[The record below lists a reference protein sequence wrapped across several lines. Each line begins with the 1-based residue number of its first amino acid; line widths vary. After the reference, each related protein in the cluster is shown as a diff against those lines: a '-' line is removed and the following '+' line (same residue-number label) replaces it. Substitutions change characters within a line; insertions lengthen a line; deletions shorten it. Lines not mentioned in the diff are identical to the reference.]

1 MSGEA
6 FSEEGLRVLHDRL
19 AAHLEH
25 GAMPGYVALVASGGR
40 VWVDVV
46 GAKAFEKSDPMQR
59 DDIFRIASLTKPIAA
74 VGALVLVERGVLRLD
89 EPVDGWL
96 PELAGR
102 RVLRHVGADLT
113 DTVPARRAITLEDL
127 LTYRMGFGNILAP
140 AGTYPIQ
147 TAEVALQLK
156 TLGPP
161 WPPTP
166 LTSDEWMRNLGSL
179 PLMSQPGE
187 EWLYNTGS
195 DVLGVL
201 IERAADQPLQ
211 SFLRECIFEPLG
223 MRDTAFSVVDGKR
236 DRLTTAYTAD
246 PATGALD
253 ILDSPEESYWA
264 SPPSFPRAGGWL
276 LSTVDDYWAFVQMV
290 IGGGAAGGVRV
301 LSEGSA
307 RLMTT
312 DHLSQAQRAAST
324 PFLGTGAGWGFGLMV
339 PAAGRPS
346 AAGPRLIG
354 WDGGTGTTW
363 RSDIDRDL
371 TTILFTQRSMTSPEP
386 PAIFVDLWTGADLA
400 LG

>member
-1 MSGEA
+1 MSGDVL
-6 FSEEGLRVLHDRL
+6 SEEGLRALHDRL
-19 AAHLEH
+19 AAHVER
-25 GAMPGYVALVASGGR
+25 GAMPGYVALVACGAQ

-46 GAKAFEKSDPMQR
+46 GAKAFGKSDPMHR

-74 VGALVLVERGVLRLD
+74 AGALVLVERGVLRLD

-96 PELAGR
+96 PELADR

-127 LTYRMGFGNILAP
+127 LTLRLGFGNILAP
-140 AGTYPIQ
+140 PDSYPIQ
-147 TAEVALQLK
+147 SAEEALRLK

-201 IERAADQPLQ
+201 IERAADQPLE
-211 SFLRECIFEPLG
+211 SLLRECIFEPLG

-236 DRLTTAYTAD
+236 DRLTTAYAVD
-246 PATGALD
+246 PATGAVD

-264 SPPSFPRAGGWL
+264 SPPSFPRAAGWL
-276 LSTVDDYWAFVQMV
+276 LSTVDDYWAFVQMI

-301 LSEGSA
+301 LSEVSA

-312 DHLSQAQRAAST
+312 NHLSPAQRAAST
-324 PFLGTGAGWGFGLMV
+324 AFLGPADGWGFGLMV

-346 AAGPRLIG
+346 AEGPRLMG

-386 PAIFVDLWTGADLA
+386 PAIFVELWTGARRA